1 MPITMTA
8 FTIGALSMI
17 GLPPAAGLI
26 SKTFLVET
34 AAEGAYY
41 AVLAVLFVS
50 ALLNAAYFLP
60 IVWRG
65 FFRPPG
71 DPEPTSW
78 KEAPWPCVLALSVTA
93 LGTVALFFFPDVL
106 IDLAREV
113 VTGRGGS
120 S

>member
-1 MPITMTA
+1 MSQLDGIGRRMPITMTA

-17 GLPPAAGLI
+17 GLPPAAGLV

-41 AVLAVLFVS
+41 AVLGVLFVS
-50 ALLNAAYFLP
+50 ALLNAGYFLP

-71 DPEPTSW
+71 DPESGAFNRPESAFERERQRRKT
-78 KEAPWPCVLALSVTA
+78 K
-93 LGTVALFFFPDVL
+93 L
-106 IDLAREV
+106 INKGA
-113 VTGRGGS
+113 S
-120 S
+120 A